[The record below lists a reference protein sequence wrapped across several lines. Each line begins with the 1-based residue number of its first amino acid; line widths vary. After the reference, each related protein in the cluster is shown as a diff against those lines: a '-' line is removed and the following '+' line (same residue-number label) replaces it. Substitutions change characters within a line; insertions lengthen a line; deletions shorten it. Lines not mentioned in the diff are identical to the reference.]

1 MTRHT
6 IVVALVCAAVL
17 KMVGTADAQEES
29 SLDGLVGGA
38 LFITDDGVAPTGE
51 IGVNKWLTPGFG
63 FGVRHSLQKLNGFSQ
78 LTSVTL
84 NFRAQTAERVQ
95 LLFGWTPLISS
106 IEEHDG
112 WEVGVAGPLVDL
124 FIRYDMPDQRFDIQ
138 AGVNIFARE
147 GAWIHPMVL
156 GVFSF

>member
-1 MTRHT
+1 MTRHA
-6 IVVALVCAAVL
+6 IVAMLLCAVSSVAGAAH
-17 KMVGTADAQEES
+17 AQEES
-29 SLDGLVGGA
+29 SLDGLVGGG
-38 LFITDDGVAPTGE
+38 LFINDDGGAPSGE

-63 FGVRHSLQKLNGFSQ
+63 FGVRHSLQRLNGFSQ

-95 LLFGWTPLISS
+95 LLFGWTPFISS

-112 WEVGVAGPLVDL
+112 WEAGMVGPLVDL
-124 FIRYDMPDQRFDIQ
+124 CIRDDMPDQRFDIQ